1 MEKINRKKAKVIGLT
16 GGIATGKTS
25 VLGEFEKRGARAI
38 SCDEIAKEVFYLKSV
53 NVKIM
58 KAFGTTDRK
67 KIAEIIF
74 SNPASRRRLE
84 KITHPKIIM
93 ELKKRINAAKAGFL
107 GIVVAD
113 VPLLFEINIQG
124 IFDGIAVVYCPQRL
138 QVKRLMR
145 REGIS
150 AAAALRRVRA
160 QMPMA
165 EKLKLADFVIDNS
178 GTFASAK
185 KNVKKILD
193 KFGGI

>member
-138 QVKRLMR
+138 RSNGLCAGREYRPPPRSEGYAR
-145 REGIS
+145 RCLWLRNLNLPIS
-150 AAAALRRVRA
+150 
-160 QMPMA
+160 
-165 EKLKLADFVIDNS
+165 
-178 GTFASAK
+178 
-185 KNVKKILD
+185 
-193 KFGGI
+193 